1 MFLYPESHA
10 RGAALYRA
18 TPGGENLRCKRE
30 GFKILVTHPWKL
42 WNEAMGAAE
51 EVQAQNDATKT
62 SQCHFHHNVRR
73 RRNHKVYGM
82 YDKHSR
88 VTNHPVYELPEW
100 WDDQGPTTDENIG
113 PIYQN
118 IPSAYRPGGIYQ
130 ELPAF
135 QKVAE
140 LE

>member
-18 TPGGENLRCKRE
+18 TPEGEILRGKRE

-51 EVQAQNDATKT
+51 EVQAQNDATKP

-73 RRNHKVYGM
+73 RRLQERCKVYDQDNGVPL
-82 YDKHSR
+82 SLVR
-88 VTNHPVYELPEW
+88 ELPGRGDE
-100 WDDQGPTTDENIG
+100 QCPLTYGNVGRIYRTTL
-113 PIYQN
+113 PAYQPKR
-118 IPSAYRPGGIYQ
+118 IHQ
-130 ELPAF
+130 ELPTS
-135 QKVAE
+135 QKIAE